1 MGGFPNWTLLGMGI
15 SAGLAVLFSALAFL
29 AQSPSLLTR
38 FRLAGSDFS
47 QNSRRLT
54 GLGLACTLLGMGF
67 FMAGVPIGEQA
78 IAQQVDQSTA
88 AVQPETSAAA
98 DSSESDVSAIAQIA
112 DDAETA
118 PQTESASG
126 GFGAPAQTTEDEGA
140 SDASGQEVTPT
151 AASGA
156 FSAPAQSDEENA
168 SDEAGEPAESAS
180 DSDEVA
186 VADGESATATAEP
199 TQAIV
204 EPTASPTNTP
214 APTATPSP
222 IPTATP
228 TPTIT
233 PTAVNVDTISVTFDG
248 SVTWVY
254 RVPGNNRLELVNNG
268 DALLLE
274 SGRAMVQGVTWQE
287 IRLLDG
293 RSGWIQLSLL
303 DLGEEE

>member
-1 MGGFPNWTLLGMGI
+1 MGGFPTWTLFGMGI

-29 AQSPSLLTR
+29 AQSPSLLAR

-54 GLGLACTLLGMGF
+54 GLGLACTLLGAGF
-67 FMAGVPIGEQA
+67 FMAGVPIGQPDVV
-78 IAQQVDQSTA
+78 QQIDQTTA
-88 AVQPETSAAA
+88 AVQAETGAGAVSAA
-98 DSSESDVSAIAQIA
+98 SEVESAESAIAQIES
-112 DDAETA
+112 DAETTS
-118 PQTESASG
+118 QTEAASG
-126 GFGAPAQTTEDEGA
+126 GFGAPAQAADDESA
-140 SDASGQEVTPT
+140 TDASGQEATPA
-151 AASGA
+151 AASGGA
-156 FSAPAQSDEENA
+156 FSAPAQSDEETGE
-168 SDEAGEPAESAS
+168 EAEEA
-180 DSDEVA
+180 
-186 VADGESATATAEP
+186 ADGETASAEEADPTAEP

-233 PTAVNVDTISVTFDG
+233 PTAVNVDTISVVFDG

-254 RVPGNNRLELVNNG
+254 RVPGNSRLELVNNG
-268 DALLLE
+268 DAILLE

-287 IRLLDG
+287 VRLLDG
-293 RSGWIQLSLL
+293 RLGWIQLSLL
-303 DLGEEE
+303 DFGEDE